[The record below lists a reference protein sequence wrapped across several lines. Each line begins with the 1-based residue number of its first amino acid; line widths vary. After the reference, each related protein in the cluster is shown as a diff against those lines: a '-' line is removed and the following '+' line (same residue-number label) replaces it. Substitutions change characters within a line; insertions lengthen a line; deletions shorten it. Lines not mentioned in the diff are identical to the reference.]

1 MYNVHPLI
9 PLGGGF
15 LPREPHPKILGV
27 TFDTHLHFHKHVEDL
42 VKRAKKRLSLLKA
55 LTGTTWGQQKE
66 TIIATYKA
74 LIDSLFSY
82 AAPVWFP
89 NTSATNV
96 SKLQVIQNAALRI
109 ATGSHMMASVDHLHM
124 EAEIMKVG
132 EHLDMLCAQSLA
144 TFLQPLHASFPT
156 VTADSGPRRIKQTLQ
171 SRFQA
176 RVRSF
181 VGEDGTVADAA
192 TALRTIHCH
201 AVRESINARGTNR
214 VLGTPAPAISEEEE
228 QLPRKT
234 RRTLSQLR
242 SGFSA
247 SLEDYKHRIGLSA
260 SNLCPCCRQE
270 EHSVQHVFEC
280 SAYPTDLQPL
290 DLWLRPVL
298 VAEFLR
304 TLPFF
309 DLPGEERPPPEPPPP
324 PVPLQTE
331 STPG

>member
-1 MYNVHPLI
+1 
-9 PLGGGF
+9 
-15 LPREPHPKILGV
+15 
-27 TFDTHLHFHKHVEDL
+27 
-42 VKRAKKRLSLLKA
+42 
-55 LTGTTWGQQKE
+55 
-66 TIIATYKA
+66 
-74 LIDSLFSY
+74 
-82 AAPVWFP
+82 
-89 NTSATNV
+89 
-96 SKLQVIQNAALRI
+96 
-109 ATGSHMMASVDHLHM
+109 
-124 EAEIMKVG
+124 MKVG

-171 SRFQA
+171 SRYHAQ
-176 RVRSF
+176 VMSF
-181 VGEDGTVADAA
+181 MGEDGTVADAA

-331 STPG
+331 RTPG